1 MKKYIISI
9 VSTVLCLMNAY
20 ADNITVADVSMSPGE
35 TQSVSI
41 NLTNTETNLVSFQM
55 DLTLP
60 EGITVNKSGCSLSN
74 RFTDPDQ
81 ELTIGRQPNGA
92 IRLTST
98 SFNLTPISG
107 TSGGIITLSLTA
119 SVDSEGGTA
128 TINNIRFVTSNSE
141 RITLADATFDIS
153 IASASPVITFADPAV
168 KALCVAN
175 WDTNGDD
182 ELSEAEAAAVTDLG
196 EVFKG
201 NTTITSFDELQY
213 FTGLT
218 SIQDNA
224 FNGCTNLTSFI
235 IPRNVTSIG
244 GDTFRD
250 CKNLISISV
259 ADGNTNYDSR
269 DNCNAIIETAT
280 NKLLLGC
287 TNTNIPMGVT
297 CIGVRAF
304 QWCKFTSIDIPNSV
318 SSIEEDAFSWCPNLT
333 SFIIPEGVTT
343 IAPITFYQCTSLTT
357 ITIPSSLKNVKTG
370 AFRDC
375 SSLSKV
381 IVPDI
386 AAWCG
391 IIYEGDDWNGDFPL
405 GRAHHL
411 YSDENTEI
419 TEVVIPEGVTRI
431 EARAFRDADYVTSVT
446 LPNSLTYIDQQAFR
460 GMSHLT
466 SINLPNGLTSLE
478 HDLFSGCKAL
488 PTVTIPGSVTSIGS
502 GAFWGCSS
510 MNSINIL
517 DGVRIISQDA
527 FDGCRSL
534 TSITI
539 PKSVTRVGLSVFQGC
554 TSLTSMIVD
563 EENTTYDSRNNCNAI
578 VETATNTLIA
588 GCQNTIIPESVTSI
602 ASYAFQGGCTGTTPV
617 LVIPAGMRKIGDY
630 SIDGCTGLT
639 DVWCYATQV
648 PNTSSNAFYASFIQ
662 YKTLHVPAASLE
674 AYSTTAPW
682 SDFGTI
688 IAIEEELNTE
698 NVDIASAEDL
708 ANFASRVNAG
718 EVALSA
724 TLKADIDFTA
734 YPNVMIGNNSYYRG
748 EFNGAGHSINLALN
762 RTSEHAALFYR
773 LSGYVHDLTITGT
786 ITTSAKYAGGIA
798 GETSNAT
805 IERCQSRVNII
816 STVNGDGTHG
826 GIVGAARPGSI
837 IRDCLISGSITG
849 SQTKCCGGVSGWSEG
864 SVSITNCLIT
874 STFSVST
881 EDSDKLSRN
890 SSNVI
895 SSNNYFQGTWDAANN
910 CTDVTLLTENQ
921 VESGEACYLLNNGRT
936 DDDMV
941 WYQTLGVDDCPV
953 PDKRRLAVLFDNGAY
968 VNEQVA
974 NIAFA
979 DANVKAICVANWDT
993 NGDGELSEAEAA
1005 IVTDLGEVFKGNRTI
1020 TSFNELQYFTGLT
1033 SLQDNAFRG
1042 CTNLT
1047 SFIIPRNVTSI
1058 GGDTFRDCKNRASI
1072 SVAAEN
1078 TYYDSRDNCNAII
1091 ETATNKLLLG
1101 CTNTNIPIGV
1111 TCIGVRA
1118 FQWCSFTSID
1128 IPNSVSTIEEDAFS
1142 WCPNLTSF
1150 TIPEGVTTIAPLT
1163 FYQCNSLTNFTIPN
1177 WVTSIEERAFNCC
1190 TSLTSIAIPGSVTSI
1205 GNYAFSDCTNLTFV
1219 TMPDNFIRFGVLAFG
1234 AENNIEAVYITNLAT
1249 WIGTFFGNS
1258 NPLRSGAKLYL
1269 NNEEVKDL
1277 VIPDGTT
1284 SIHGAAFEGC
1294 ESLTSVTIP
1303 NSVTSIGGWA
1313 FSGCSNLATVII
1325 ANSVTSFESYAFR
1338 ECSSLMDVWCYAEAI
1353 PSTGNDLFLSTDI
1366 ASATLH
1372 VPAASLEAYSS
1383 TAPWS
1388 GFGTIVA
1395 IDEVTSGD
1403 ELYASDI
1410 TRPNGCK
1417 VNIPIILENLNDY
1430 AGLQCQIT
1438 LPEGV
1443 SFEKVNRT
1451 GRLTDHKL
1459 STDHLGNNTYRVL
1472 IYTDSRTHFTGN
1484 DGVLFTITVNIADDM
1499 ENGSYPIAITNIV
1512 ASDADLN
1519 ESFLSNS
1526 AGILT
1531 IDSTIKLGDATN
1543 DGRVNVTDILAVA
1556 NYILEIPMATFNEQ
1570 AADVNGDG
1578 RVNVTDLLGIVNIIL
1593 PGNSNNGNSAP
1604 EMLMNEPQ

>member
-1033 SLQDNAFRG
+1033 SIRSKAFCDCRSLTSVTIPDNVTSLANGAFWATGLTSITIPNSVTSIGQDAFNDCQGLTTLTIPGSVAEIGPAAFYACRNLASVVFEEGVTIIGDNAFHYCNSLASISFPNSVTRIG
-1042 CTNLT
+1042 LCAFADCSITSLT
-1047 SFIIPRNVTSI
+1047 LPNSVTSI
-1058 GGDTFRDCKNRASI
+1058 GG
-1072 SVAAEN
+1072 
-1078 TYYDSRDNCNAII
+1078 Y
-1091 ETATNKLLLG
+1091 
-1101 CTNTNIPIGV
+1101 
-1111 TCIGVRA
+1111 
-1118 FQWCSFTSID
+1118 
-1128 IPNSVSTIEEDAFS
+1128 AFS
-1142 WCPNLTSF
+1142 GCNNLTS
-1150 TIPEGVTTIAPLT
+1150 
-1163 FYQCNSLTNFTIPN
+1163 
-1177 WVTSIEERAFNCC
+1177 
-1190 TSLTSIAIPGSVTSI
+1190 
-1205 GNYAFSDCTNLTFV
+1205 V
-1219 TMPDNFIRFGVLAFG
+1219 TMPASVITFDGTYAFG
-1234 AENNIEAVYITNLAT
+1234 GGTNHIESVYITDLAA
-1249 WIGTFFGNS
+1249 WLGIDFGSN
-1258 NPLRSGAKLYL
+1258 NPLRNGAKLYL

-1284 SIHGAAFEGC
+1284 AILGAAFEGC

-1303 NSVTSIGGWA
+1303 NSVTSIAGWA
-1313 FSGCSNLATVII
+1313 FNGCSNLTTVTIP
-1325 ANSVTSFESYAFR
+1325 NSITNINSNAFMS
-1338 ECSSLMDVWCYAEAI
+1338 CGSLMDVWCYAEAI

-1372 VPAASLEAYSS
+1372 VPAASLEAYST

-1484 DGVLFTITVNIADDM
+1484 DGALFTMTVNIADDM
-1499 ENGSYPIAITNIV
+1499 EDGSYPIAITNIV

>member
-1 MKKYIISI
+1 MKLKQLLLSLLALLTSISSSAYEFETTGNGWAWTCEVLSESEKTVSIIDMPWQHITNGTIVKTPQTVTDSSTGITYSVVSLGKDSNSIYYTVFDGYDSEDGAFYGLESYTIIISEG
-9 VSTVLCLMNAY
+9 VT
-20 ADNITVADVSMSPGE
+20 
-35 TQSVSI
+35 SI
-41 NLTNTETNLVSFQM
+41 HQRTFWALEGNGKIYLPYSLTYISSGAFWCDNLTIYAP
-55 DLTLP
+55 LT
-60 EGITVNKSGCSLSN
+60 
-74 RFTDPDQ
+74 
-81 ELTIGRQPNGA
+81 
-92 IRLTST
+92 
-98 SFNLTPISG
+98 FNLRVSDCT
-107 TSGGIITLSLTA
+107 
-119 SVDSEGGTA
+119 VK
-128 TINNIRFVTSNSE
+128 
-141 RITLADATFDIS
+141 TFIPFKDKT
-153 IASASPVITFADPAV
+153 VRT
-168 KALCVAN
+168 LCVAK
-175 WDTNGDD
+175 WDKNGDGVVN
-182 ELSEAEAAAVTDLG
+182 ETEAAAVTDLG

-218 SIQDNA
+218 SLQDNA
-224 FNGCTNLTSFI
+224 FKGCTNLTSFI

-244 GDTFRD
+244 GDTFRN

-297 CIGVRAF
+297 SIGVRAF
-304 QWCKFTSIDIPNSV
+304 QWCRFTSIDIPNSV
-318 SSIEEDAFSWCPNLT
+318 SSIGEDAFSWCPNLT

-539 PKSVTRVGLSVFQGC
+539 PKSVTNIGLTVFGGC

-563 EENTTYDSRNNCNAI
+563 EENTTYDSRNDCNAI
-578 VETATNTLIA
+578 IETASNTLIA

-648 PNTSSNAFYASFIQ
+648 PNTSSNAFYDSFIQ
-662 YKTLHVPAASLE
+662 YKTLHVPAASVE

-708 ANFASRVNAG
+708 ANFAARVNAG
-718 EVALSA
+718 EIALSA

-734 YPNVMIGNNSYYRG
+734 YPNLMIGNNSYYRG
-748 EFNGAGHSINLALN
+748 EFNGAGHSIKLALN

-837 IRDCLISGSITG
+837 IRDCLFSGSITG
-849 SQTKCCGGVSGWSEG
+849 SQTKCCGGVSGWSVG
-864 SVSITNCLIT
+864 SVSITNCLIR

-881 EDSDKLSRN
+881 EDSDILSRN
-890 SSNVI
+890 SSTVT

-910 CTDVTLLTENQ
+910 CTDVTLLTESQ

-936 DDDMV
+936 DDEMV

-953 PDKRRLAVLFDNGAY
+953 PDKRRLAVLFDNGTY

-1005 IVTDLGEVFKGNRTI
+1005 AVTDLGTVFKNNTTI

-1033 SLQDNAFRG
+1033 EINDYAFRN
-1042 CTNLT
+1042 TIALT
-1047 SFIIPRNVTSI
+1047 SVIIPENVTRIGKGSFGQVVNIGASNLVSVQLPDGLTEIDEDAFWECNKLKNINFPTSLRNIGECAFHNTAIESLILPEGFLSLGYSACNFCSFLKSIYIPSTVTSI
-1058 GGDTFRDCKNRASI
+1058 G
-1072 SVAAEN
+1072 
-1078 TYYDSRDNCNAII
+1078 
-1091 ETATNKLLLG
+1091 
-1101 CTNTNIPIGV
+1101 
-1111 TCIGVRA
+1111 
-1118 FQWCSFTSID
+1118 
-1128 IPNSVSTIEEDAFS
+1128 EDAFS
-1142 WCPNLTSF
+1142 SCNALHSIVVSEDNTVYDSRENCNALIESSTNRLIRGSNQTIIPLGICSIGDYAFDGLSNLYYV
-1150 TIPEGVTTIAPLT
+1150 TIPKT
-1163 FYQCNSLTNFTIPN
+1163 
-1177 WVTSIEERAFNCC
+1177 
-1190 TSLTSIAIPGSVTSI
+1190 VTSI
-1205 GNYAFSDCTNLTFV
+1205 GDGAFQNCNELLSVKVDIVEPPHITQYTFSDSWGRTYAGSATLYVPAGCKAAYKAADYWKEFKNIIEFIEGDVNSDEEVDVLDVVDIVRYVVDDPADTFV
-1219 TMPDNFIRFGVLAFG
+1219 PILADINANGEVNVGDAVALVNEIAGDQNFVKPWRAPQQNSAADDVLTLISTDNGMSLCMENERNYTAFQ
-1234 AENNIEAVYITNLAT
+1234 
-1249 WIGTFFGNS
+1249 F
-1258 NPLRSGAKLYL
+1258 
-1269 NNEEVKDL
+1269 
-1277 VIPDGTT
+1277 
-1284 SIHGAAFEGC
+1284 
-1294 ESLTSVTIP
+1294 
-1303 NSVTSIGGWA
+1303 
-1313 FSGCSNLATVII
+1313 
-1325 ANSVTSFESYAFR
+1325 
-1338 ECSSLMDVWCYAEAI
+1338 
-1353 PSTGNDLFLSTDI
+1353 DLFLPAGTDVTNLKLNALRKQGHQLIYNKVEEGYYRVAAISTSNHTFSGYKGELLAAGLEGIANEDICLRNIRFFTTDGEEHLFDDIVMQSGTTTDI
-1366 ASATLH
+1366 ASPLQQ
-1372 VPAASLEAYSS
+1372 SN
-1383 TAPWS
+1383 
-1388 GFGTIVA
+1388 
-1395 IDEVTSGD
+1395 GD
-1403 ELYASDI
+1403 EAIY
-1410 TRPNGCK
+1410 
-1417 VNIPIILENLNDY
+1417 NL
-1430 AGLQCQIT
+1430 AGQRIQKMQKGI
-1438 LPEGV
+1438 
-1443 SFEKVNRT
+1443 
-1451 GRLTDHKL
+1451 
-1459 STDHLGNNTYRVL
+1459 
-1472 IYTDSRTHFTGN
+1472 
-1484 DGVLFTITVNIADDM
+1484 
-1499 ENGSYPIAITNIV
+1499 NIV
-1512 ASDADLN
+1512 
-1519 ESFLSNS
+1519 
-1526 AGILT
+1526 
-1531 IDSTIKLGDATN
+1531 
-1543 DGRVNVTDILAVA
+1543 
-1556 NYILEIPMATFNEQ
+1556 
-1570 AADVNGDG
+1570 NGKK
-1578 RVNVTDLLGIVNIIL
+1578 VM
-1593 PGNSNNGNSAP
+1593 SK
-1604 EMLMNEPQ
+1604 